1 MNKIVFYFC
10 FLMLFGCSGYEPLF
24 SEKKTSFYIERI
36 ENVNGDYITRTISK
50 NLNSN
55 KLKSKDKNN
64 YKLKITSILLD
75 KITSKDSRGNALTYE
90 VSFDVVV
97 SVFNDISDIPF
108 NTFKLSDSFSYN
120 NRENKFD
127 LKQYKNNI
135 LKNALNKI
143 SQDIIIKLEAL

>member
-1 MNKIVFYFC
+1 
-10 FLMLFGCSGYEPLF
+10 
-24 SEKKTSFYIERI
+24 
-36 ENVNGDYITRTISK
+36 
-50 NLNSN
+50 
-55 KLKSKDKNN
+55 
-64 YKLKITSILLD
+64 
-75 KITSKDSRGNALTYE
+75 
-90 VSFDVVV
+90 VV